1 MIVPIDVIILES
13 VLGVVRCGEVRL
25 PGLAGGSVR
34 SLVLWGAL
42 WLQGG
47 KFSASVGYDTLSPL
61 SGM

>member
-1 MIVPIDVIILES
+1 MIVLIDVIIIES
-13 VLGVVRCGEVRL
+13 MLGVGRCGEVRP

-42 WLQGG
+42 WLQRGT
-47 KFSASVGYDTLSPL
+47 FSASVGCDPLSPL